1 MILHP
6 MRNVYK
12 ALSLVLLLLT
22 AQQGAVVHEIS
33 HLSGAAQVPNQA
45 QSRADAGGTADTT
58 CALCPAFAQAASAAF
73 SHSFQIPLLVRTG
86 SQLTPEPRFAD
97 IDAAVPPP
105 RSRGP
110 PSLS

>member
-1 MILHP
+1 

-12 ALSLVLLLLT
+12 ALSLFLLLLT

-33 HLSGAAQVPNQA
+33 HLSDADRVPNQL
-45 QSRADAGGTADTT
+45 QSRVDAHGNADTN
-58 CALCPAFAQAASAAF
+58 CALCPAFAQAASPAF
-73 SHSFQIPLLVRTG
+73 SHSFQIPLLVRME